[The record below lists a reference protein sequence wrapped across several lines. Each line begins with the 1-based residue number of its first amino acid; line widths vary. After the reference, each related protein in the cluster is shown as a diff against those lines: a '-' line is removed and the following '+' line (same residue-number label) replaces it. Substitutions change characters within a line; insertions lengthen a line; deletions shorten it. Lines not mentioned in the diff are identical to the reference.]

1 MDTSSY
7 GFRCRDD
14 YRRLVE
20 WAEANGRLDPSAP
33 LGGQC
38 IELDEGVD
46 SLPTNAA
53 GDANQQI
60 FALCRDI
67 SQLYGTGRLWQEIQ
81 DGAEAG
87 DMNGWHHRFLPIAYP
102 IGQTYSGDV
111 IVQAVATGKIYFSNH
126 ETWSDTQFI
135 NSADADERAELEEE
149 IEDAMEEL
157 GIESV
162 GNLAPEQVL
171 ALMTHDSLDAL
182 TCIADDV
189 DQLLAIIQ
197 RARS

>member
-1 MDTSSY
+1 EQ
-7 GFRCRDD
+7 
-14 YRRLVE
+14 RLLRSP
-20 WAEANGRLDPSAP
+20 A
-33 LGGQC
+33 
-38 IELDEGVD
+38 
-46 SLPTNAA
+46 
-53 GDANQQI
+53 
-60 FALCRDI
+60 
-67 SQLYGTGRLWQEIQ
+67 
-81 DGAEAG
+81 
-87 DMNGWHHRFLPIAYP
+87 
-102 IGQTYSGDV
+102 
-111 IVQAVATGKIYFSNH
+111 IYFSNH